1 MSREFL
7 IVDAAYDNNEYP
19 GNVIVKVNDEY
30 YLIPTLNRNSNDL
43 TSFKKIE
50 HEVIKNK
57 NLTEISRYRYT
68 TLELE
73 KREGHDIP
81 VGRSITDKELNDLKE
96 ELHLTDDDISDPFE
110 ETIGAIYGEK
120 SEKKFR
126 CIQISVEE
134 VYAVRIEEKLKKK
147 GIQAANVSAGRLNI
161 RIPV

>member
-1 MSREFL
+1 MSRNFL
-7 IVDAAYDNNEYP
+7 TVDAAYDNNEYP

-43 TSFKKIE
+43 TSFRKFE

-57 NLTEISRYRYT
+57 NLTEIPRYRYA

-73 KREGHDIP
+73 KREGHNIP
-81 VGRSITDKELNDLKE
+81 IGRAITEKEIDELKE
-96 ELHLTDDDISDPFE
+96 ELHLTDDDISEPFE

-120 SEKKFR
+120 SEKTFR

-134 VYAVRIEEKLKKK
+134 VYAVQIEEKLKKK
-147 GIQAANVSAGRLNI
+147 GIQAANVTAGKINI
-161 RIPV
+161 RVPV